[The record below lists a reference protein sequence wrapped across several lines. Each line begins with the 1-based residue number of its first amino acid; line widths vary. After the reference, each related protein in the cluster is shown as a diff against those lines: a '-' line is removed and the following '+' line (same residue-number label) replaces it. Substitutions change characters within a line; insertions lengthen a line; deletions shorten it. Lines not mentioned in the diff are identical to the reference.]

1 MMLAVTTTTWWV
13 IGFAVAG
20 AVVVV
25 AASLLIAI
33 ILLAR
38 RIVRQTVDITFALD
52 GAMRN
57 TNALFDVASLNHS
70 LEALARGVAKLRAQS
85 KGIEDERSLGQRIRS
100 RLPGGGG

>member
-1 MMLAVTTTTWWV
+1 MSTTGWW
-13 IGFAVAG
+13 ILGFALAG
-20 AVVVV
+20 VIV
-25 AASLLIAI
+25 LIAATLLVTI

-38 RIVRQTVDITFALD
+38 RIVSQAAAITLALD

-100 RLPGGGG
+100 RLPGGGE